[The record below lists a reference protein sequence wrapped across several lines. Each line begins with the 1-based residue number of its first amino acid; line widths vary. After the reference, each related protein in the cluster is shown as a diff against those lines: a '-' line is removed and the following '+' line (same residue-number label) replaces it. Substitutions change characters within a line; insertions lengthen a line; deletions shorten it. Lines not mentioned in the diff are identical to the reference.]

1 MIPPN
6 RESPE
11 IDPISRLAAE
21 FQQRLDSLRETQDFP
36 RVWTTGF
43 YWMKNTREFA
53 GALWLPEPS
62 IQRLITSTSEF
73 EHFRLIV
80 DTQWMLKE
88 YGIDLNASITHGSMD
103 ITTEPPKLAIDGLLT
118 IRNALREQ
126 VQQDFGVAIE
136 HDH

>member
-1 MIPPN
+1 MVPPN

-11 IDPISRLAAE
+11 IDPISRLAEE
-21 FQQRLDSLRETQDFP
+21 FQQRLDSFREAQEFSHI
-36 RVWTTGF
+36 WTTGF
-43 YWMKNTREFA
+43 YWRVDERTFK
-53 GALWLPEPS
+53 GGLWLPEPS
-62 IQRLITSTSEF
+62 IQKLITSTSEF

-80 DTQWMLKE
+80 DTQWMLLE
-88 YGIDLNASITHGSMD
+88 YGINPSASITHGNMD

-118 IRNALREQ
+118 IRNALRKK